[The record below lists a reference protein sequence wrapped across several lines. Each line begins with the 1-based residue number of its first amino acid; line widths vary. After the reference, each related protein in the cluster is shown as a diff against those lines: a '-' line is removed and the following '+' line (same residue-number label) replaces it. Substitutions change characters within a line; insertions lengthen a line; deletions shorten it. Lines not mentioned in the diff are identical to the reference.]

1 MVGAWQPPTPSVI
14 QQQLQSIPTIFRYL
28 YVTLDTTANYAT
40 IPSWYSNLLCYDTLA
55 TTTKFIVHQLTQQP
69 IYHDTWYSNYPIPI
83 LWSYHWSKP
92 TCENTLPDTAI
103 SMLWYLIQQPSLLL
117 YHNWYSKLPYDLMIL
132 LIQNLIHYYTTI
144 DTATLMLWY
153 SWYNSQ
159 LYYYTWLDTTI
170 FMLWHLIQQ
179 PIYYYTL
186 IETIIIMLW
195 YSWYNNLKY

>member
-1 MVGAWQPPTPSVI
+1 MLLY
-14 QQQLQSIPTIFRYL
+14 QL
-28 YVTLDTTANYAT
+28 
-40 IPSWYSNLLCYDTLA
+40 IPSWNSNLLCYDTLA

-92 TCENTLPDTAI
+92 TYDNTLPDTAI

-117 YHNWYSKLPYDLMIL
+117 YHNCYSKLPYDLMIL
-132 LIQNLIHYYTTI
+132 LIQNLIHYYTTS

-195 YSWYNNLKY
+195 YSWYNNLIY